1 LKFKKKG
8 IEETF
13 DLKELTDKHSFFDVI
28 GKALSNDA
36 MCGCSINAD
45 PNIKEGIFKDSFI

>member
-1 LKFKKKG
+1 
-8 IEETF
+8 
-13 DLKELTDKHSFFDVI
+13 LKELTDKHSFFDVI